1 MVVGDGHARRFEA
14 VQHGFVEGEQSLVGA
29 QPVTVVEAQACD
41 DGGELVVAV
50 GVGEVAGGDL

>member
-1 MVVGDGHARRFEA
+1 M
-14 VQHGFVEGEQSLVGA
+14 QHGFVEGEQSLVGA